1 MKKFWAEFKNF
12 INKGNALNLAIAVVI
27 GNAFSAITNNLV
39 SGIITPCISILT
51 GGISIDDWKVVL
63 KPADEVLGTAEIS
76 LKFGAVLQAV
86 INFFIIALTI
96 FIVVKIITKSQEFIV
111 ARSNDIMD
119 ELNKK
124 ENERKLI
131 KELKAQGFNVKDK
144 VALNAELERIK
155 QEKLAEKLAKETKV
169 EPEPKPTVEVI
180 NDTLLEIRDLL
191 KTVKTEKPDPKVVE
205 EKKN

>member
-1 MKKFWAEFKNF
+1 MKKFWAEFKKF
-12 INKGNALNLAIAVVI
+12 VNKGNAMNLAIAVVI

-96 FIVVKIITKSQEFIV
+96 FIVVKIVTKSQEFIV

-144 VALNAELERIK
+144 VALKAELERIK
-155 QEKLAEKLAKETKV
+155 QEKLAEELAKETKV

-191 KTVKTEKPDPKVVE
+191 KTVKTVKPDPKVVE